1 MLHPRNELSYNDL
14 DYMKKYAKAKALE
27 RAVTQGK
34 GDPSEY
40 IVREIVP
47 GDKGG
52 SPADFCD
59 LDMANP
65 VATNCQYWGLDASD
79 QTSDTYANWL
89 ASQTI
94 DDGKWMVFTGYFDL
108 CPQMNVMADG
118 VGGAPL
124 NTHSRIQFLRGGS
137 PISVWGTQA
146 VYSQQEAVVG
156 FSDELV
162 FFDQNI
168 TPQIKNVVN
177 EATIDKPIGL
187 RGYLVE
193 KRGTINPVD
202 HFRKQISYEETI
214 MIGGKPYPV
223 PLGGFEPIQEVSLEK
238 VNSVKERVR
247 SGLIA
252 MAMRDGAID
261 SPDEALIMEILVGD
275 PGATEDVDL
284 YLSNANAYDAG
295 HMMWAIDAAELTTL
309 ALSNIQD
316 ESSGYNKVADNT
328 YLGFY
333 GLTDNTNIPK
343 LNAVEFMNS
352 STVLDF
358 WHVQHMYAYKYPAG
372 ISERPIFYDQND
384 KIILKIRVSDTA
396 QDYFPVFKG
405 MVCIN
410 KANRIGGA

>member
-40 IVREIVP
+40 VVREIVP

-65 VATNCQYWGLDASD
+65 VATNCQYWGLDAAD
-79 QTSDTYANWL
+79 QTSDTYTNWL

-108 CPQMNVMADG
+108 CPQMKIPADG

-202 HFRKQISYEETI
+202 HFKKQISYEETI

-223 PLGGFEPIQEVSLEK
+223 PLGGFEPIQEVSIEK
-238 VNSVKERVR
+238 VTAIKERVR

-275 PGATEDVDL
+275 PSATEDVDL
-284 YLSNANAYDAG
+284 YLSDANAYDAG

-358 WHVQHMYAYKYPAG
+358 WHVQHIYAYRNPAG
-372 ISERPIFYDQND
+372 ISERPIFYDQNE
-384 KIILKIRVSDTA
+384 KIVIKIRVSDTA